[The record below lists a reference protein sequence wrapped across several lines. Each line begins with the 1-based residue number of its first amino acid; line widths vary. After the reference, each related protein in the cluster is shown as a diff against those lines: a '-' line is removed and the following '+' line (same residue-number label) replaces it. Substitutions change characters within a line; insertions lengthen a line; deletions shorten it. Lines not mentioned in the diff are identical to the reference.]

1 MKVDKIDNDTIIS
14 VITNKLDIIFKLKN
28 EIRNGYFDNC

>member
-1 MKVDKIDNDTIIS
+1 MKVDKIDNGTIIS
-14 VITNKLDIIFKLKN
+14 VIANKLDVFFKLKN